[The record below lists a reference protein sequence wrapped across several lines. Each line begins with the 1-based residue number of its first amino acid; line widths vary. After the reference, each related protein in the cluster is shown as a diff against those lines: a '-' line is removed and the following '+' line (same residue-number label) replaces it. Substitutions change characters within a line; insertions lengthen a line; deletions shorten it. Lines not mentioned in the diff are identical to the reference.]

1 MITTALKARRAHTLL
16 YIAAVA
22 IATLCPTLLHA
33 QERTV
38 QNRPYTDLRPL
49 HFGIVAGTNMQ
60 DTKFGNVG
68 EQVITYPDSTQAQ
81 SLVTCDQSSWSMGFN
96 VGVLMEARLNEYF
109 AFRLAPQLYFG
120 SRPLTFYNFN
130 NTGENGAARLE
141 QQDLRTVYVAAD
153 CDIIYAAKRWGNYR
167 PYVMAGLAPMINIAG
182 SSSDYVRL
190 KQGDLFLE
198 VGIGCDFYLPF
209 FKLRPELKFMYGL
222 LNSLDTGYR
231 NDIRDESKLPYAASV
246 DRARSKMFV
255 LSFYFE

>member
-1 MITTALKARRAHTLL
+1 MITTAPKAHSAYTLL
-16 YIAAVA
+16 YIVALAVA
-22 IATLCPTLLHA
+22 LLCTSQLHA
-33 QERTV
+33 QDRTV

-49 HFGIVAGTNMQ
+49 HFGIVAGANMQ
-60 DTKFGNVG
+60 DTKFSNVG
-68 EQVITYPDSTQAQ
+68 EQIITYQDGTQAQ

-96 VGVLMEARLNEYF
+96 VGVLMEARMNEYF

-120 SRPLTFYNFN
+120 SRPLSFYNFN
-130 NTGENGAARLE
+130 ADGSVARQE
-141 QQDLRTVYVAAD
+141 QQDMRTVYIAAD
-153 CDIIYAAKRWGNYR
+153 CDIIFAAKRWGNHR

-190 KQGDLFLE
+190 KKGDLFLE

-209 FKLRPELKFMYGL
+209 FKLRPEIKFMYGL
-222 LNSLDTGYR
+222 LNALDTGYK
-231 NDIRDESKLPYAASV
+231 NEIRDESKLPYASAV